1 MISNPAPVVRGM
13 LWMAATG
20 LIFIVM
26 NTIMKRLSQDL
37 DPWLVGFLRYL
48 LGAFVMLGPALILG
62 PRGLWSQAPG
72 LQSRRGLFLA
82 GGMILWCAAPPL
94 VPLA

>member
-26 NTIMKRLSQDL
+26 NTIMKWLSQDL
-37 DPWLVGFLRYL
+37 DPWLVGFLRYQI
-48 LGAFVMLGPALILG
+48 GRAHV
-62 PRGLWSQAPG
+62 
-72 LQSRRGLFLA
+72 
-82 GGMILWCAAPPL
+82 
-94 VPLA
+94 